1 MKDILYADEA
11 ILGAFFKLVKKK
23 TTDQITC
30 IRYHKNMPV
39 SREALFI
46 IIIRTSPLLYLLV
59 EEKTIH
65 DVFSIMEKFHPEN
78 DHDICQSYFLTIC
91 RYTMEN
97 PFLSSL
103 LSTPH
108 GNDLFEKMLTMLHHY
123 VTATTSS
130 ARPGRHTKEEIS
142 YVITCAIGSTI
153 GVLHKWTRDNFDLAP
168 EVIAGILTQIFLSG
182 MLPLF
187 ILNALHINRH
197 NKNPSEKFT
206 QTGFLLCLWLVDQD
220 ILSPDF
226 LCRAAYK
233 RIFPDHQACNTTIGR
248 LIFIV
253 FIQKFLKL

>member
-1 MKDILYADEA
+1 MGRADCGNALSTRHKKNPSKQFTQTGFFLCLWLINQDIPS
-11 ILGAFFKLVKKK
+11 LV
-23 TTDQITC
+23 
-30 IRYHKNMPV
+30 
-39 SREALFI
+39 SA
-46 IIIRTSPLLYLLV
+46 V

-182 MLPLF
+182 MLPL
-187 ILNALHINRH
+187 
-197 NKNPSEKFT
+197 
-206 QTGFLLCLWLVDQD
+206 
-220 ILSPDF
+220 LS
-226 LCRAAYK
+226 
-233 RIFPDHQACNTTIGR
+233 
-248 LIFIV
+248 
-253 FIQKFLKL
+253 

>member
-1 MKDILYADEA
+1 MQNPVPDERYSVADEA
-11 ILGAFFKLVKKK
+11 ILGAFFKLIKKK
-23 TTDQITC
+23 TPDQIT
-30 IRYHKNMPV
+30 V
-39 SREALFI
+39 SDITKTAGIARSTFLVSA
-46 IIIRTSPLLYLLV
+46 V

-65 DVFSIMEKFHPEN
+65 DVFSIMEKFHPKN
-78 DHDICQSYFLTIC
+78 DRDICQSYFLTIC

-182 MLPLF
+182 MLPL
-187 ILNALHINRH
+187 
-197 NKNPSEKFT
+197 
-206 QTGFLLCLWLVDQD
+206 
-220 ILSPDF
+220 LS
-226 LCRAAYK
+226 
-233 RIFPDHQACNTTIGR
+233 
-248 LIFIV
+248 
-253 FIQKFLKL
+253 